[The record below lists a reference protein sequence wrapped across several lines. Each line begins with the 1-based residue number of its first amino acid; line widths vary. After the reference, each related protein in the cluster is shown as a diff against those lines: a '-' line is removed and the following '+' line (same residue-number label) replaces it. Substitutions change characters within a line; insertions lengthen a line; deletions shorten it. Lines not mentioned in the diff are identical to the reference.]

1 MLRNNLRLLLVGYSE
16 TDASQL
22 RAELSK
28 INSKINCKAITD
40 ANDIRIAFYECE
52 WHVLICNY
60 TEDSGSLREVL
71 EVWKQ
76 VGRDI
81 PFVIYA
87 DEMSDDRVIS
97 AIHYGVHDYVYKGH
111 IARLSFVIE
120 RELNNLEIKR
130 TKLQA
135 ESKIYR
141 LTYYDNLTGFP
152 KRNLFCEKVTSILS
166 EQSDRKKL
174 ASVFLIKIGGLP
186 DINSTYGYHV
196 GDMLIQ
202 QLSYRMSVYTNSQ
215 CLLSRI
221 GGSKFVFFNCDVK
234 NLEDIQKFADKIMH
248 MVSIP
253 IVINDLEFYVTLN
266 IGISIYPTNG
276 DTISLLLANAEN
288 ALTDSQYKWHN
299 SCRYFLNR
307 TGEISTKRIFT
318 REALRKA
325 IINNE
330 LELLYQPIINLD
342 TGGLRGVEAILRW
355 NHPEAG
361 PLTPGELFPF
371 IYENGLILEIGK
383 WTLKQACLQAKF
395 WHEMGY
401 DALTIA
407 LAISVTGFD
416 QIHFIKYVQNMLVE
430 TGLPPQLLE
439 LELPESFL
447 QGAEFCMD
455 NLRELGDTGVRFSI
469 SHYGTGGASIKC
481 LNRLPVNSLKL
492 DPELTSNQHACADNL
507 AVVTAINAMAKKLG
521 LSVIAQDITVKEQ
534 LKILYE
540 AQCKF
545 AQGSYFS
552 EPVSAEAF
560 LKLLE
565 QRKTGTLD

>member
-1 MLRNNLRLLLVGYSE
+1 MLRNNLRFLLIGYSE
-16 TDASQL
+16 TDAMAL
-22 RAELSK
+22 GAELSK

-60 TEDSGSLREVL
+60 TKDSGSLKEAL
-71 EVWKQ
+71 EVWRQ
-76 VGRDI
+76 VGRDT
-81 PFVIYA
+81 PFIIYA
-87 DEMSDDRVIS
+87 DETSDEKVIS

-111 IARLSFVIE
+111 IARLVFVIE
-120 RELNNLEIKR
+120 RELKNLEIKR
-130 TKLQA
+130 AKLQA

-152 KRNLFCEKVTSILS
+152 KRNLFCEKVTEILS
-166 EQSDRKKL
+166 KQSNEKKL
-174 ASVFLIKIGGLP
+174 AGVYLIKIGGLP

-234 NLEDIQKFADKIMH
+234 NLEDVQNFADKIMH

-253 IVINDLEFYVTLN
+253 MVINDLEFYVTLN
-266 IGISIYPTNG
+266 IGVSIYPTHG
-276 DTISLLLANAEN
+276 DTVSSLLANAEN
-288 ALTDSQYKWHN
+288 AFCDPGYKWHN
-299 SCRYFLNR
+299 SCRYFLNKPD
-307 TGEISTKRIFT
+307 EISTKRVFT
-318 REALRKA
+318 REALRRA

-342 TGGLRGVEAILRW
+342 TGGFRGVEAILRW

-361 PLTPGELFPF
+361 PLTPSELFPF

-383 WTLKQACLQAKF
+383 WALKQACLQAKF

-401 DALTIA
+401 DALTITLA
-407 LAISVTGFD
+407 LAVSGFD
-416 QIHFIKYVQNMLVE
+416 QAHFIKYVQNMLAE
-430 TGLPPQLLE
+430 TKLPPQLLE

-447 QGAEFCMD
+447 QGAEFCMA
-455 NLRELGDTGVRFSI
+455 NLKELSDTGVRFSI
-469 SHYGTGGASIKC
+469 NNYGTGGASIRC
-481 LNRLPVNSLKL
+481 LNILPVNSLKL
-492 DPELTSNQHACADNL
+492 DPELTSNQNISSENS
-507 AVVTAINAMAKKLG
+507 AVVTAINAMAKNLG
-521 LSVIAQDITVKEQ
+521 LSVIAQGITGKAQ
-534 LKILYE
+534 LNILYE
-540 AQCKF
+540 TQCKF
-545 AQGSYFS
+545 AQGDYFS
-552 EPVSAEAF
+552 QPVSAEDF